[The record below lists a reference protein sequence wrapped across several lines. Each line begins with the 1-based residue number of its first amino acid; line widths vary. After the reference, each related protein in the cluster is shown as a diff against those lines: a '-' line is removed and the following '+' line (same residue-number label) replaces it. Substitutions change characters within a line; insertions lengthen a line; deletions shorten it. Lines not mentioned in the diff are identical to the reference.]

1 LKEKYL
7 NILEKLE
14 RVGEEF
20 DFNNENIKNLK
31 EKIKKTELTVP
42 IIGAF
47 NSGKSTLINK
57 FLNQNILPT
66 AITPETSLATE
77 IRFNEIEKIE
87 AIKEDGIEEFK
98 INEFEEI
105 KKRSKE
111 FKYTKLYLS
120 NENLKEIEPFI
131 LVDMPGF
138 NSPISL
144 HNKAIIYYLQK
155 GVHFIVL
162 INAEDGGISKT
173 LLREIEN
180 ILEFNADVSIMLSK
194 TDLIAKN
201 EVLKIKEFIEK
212 ELENELNLKKEVLI
226 DKSLKEIILSLNINE
241 IYKRL
246 FLDKIYTAYFE
257 IESRLNSYKNSLKNS
272 IEENVE
278 EIKKLEKAIEK
289 LKKQNE
295 RMLERVRERYSYEIT
310 QNIVNAII
318 NEIVLNQERII
329 SLTLKDKN
337 AVERELNEIIRN
349 KLIIEIKKNLEKISD
364 SIIEDFR
371 IEIEN
376 LDFEIED
383 TKEWINEILNNSKR
397 MLHTTNK
404 TLEAIAENL
413 NKSSK
418 IYKTITTILSVA
430 TNILNPILEIAIIFL
445 PEIINF
451 FVDNE
456 EKAKEKLRKKFKS
469 EIIPTL
475 KIKLTSKVD
484 EITTKEI
491 RLMIE
496 AISNQL
502 EEEFRIKQEEI
513 QKAIEEKEKTKEEKE
528 KIIEKIE
535 TVKKELQKEIK
546 NF

>member
-1 LKEKYL
+1 MKEKYL

-31 EKIKKTELTVP
+31 EKIKKTELTIP

-111 FKYTKLYLS
+111 FKYAKLYLS

>member
-31 EKIKKTELTVP
+31 EKIKKTELTIP

-111 FKYTKLYLS
+111 FKYAKLYLS

-226 DKSLKEIILSLNINE
+226 DKSLKEIILSLNIDK